1 MKKRGK
7 PILLIALV
15 LVVGLGAL
23 FGYSGLLQPYR
34 DRQVAETM
42 EEYVDGGAYDT
53 PQGYEGCCTAV
64 DRAGE
69 EVTLTASVD
78 RSGQPGR
85 AFDDVKES
93 LLMDLRRQA
102 QEEGLTLPENWE
114 EGVFILPLDTEGKV
128 T

>member
-34 DRQVAETM
+34 DRQAAETM

-53 PQGYEGCCTAV
+53 PRGYEGCCTAV
-64 DRAGE
+64 DRDGK
-69 EVTLTASVD
+69 EVTLAATVD
-78 RSGQPGR
+78 LSGQPDR
-85 AFDDVKES
+85 SFDDVKEG
-93 LLMDLRRQA
+93 LLRDLQRQA
-102 QEEGLTLPENWE
+102 QAEGLTLLENWE
-114 EGVFILPLDTEGKV
+114 EGVFISPL
-128 T
+128 